1 MQSKHTFFIIVFGIS
16 LFLPLACSSNGKSEI
31 PVAAQTSNANEPTIK
46 ESPTPKAPTITPPQ
60 IISRQEWK
68 AKDSIGE
75 MKKQTPEH
83 ITIHHTASP
92 QKEKISIEKKMQI
105 LQNFSQSESRLDS
118 GKLKPVWPDIPYH
131 YYIAV
136 DGKIAEARDVNYAG
150 DTNTDYNPSGHILIV
165 LEGNFENEQPSD
177 KQILSLEEL
186 TAWLSFKWKIPA
198 SEVKAHNDY
207 ASTACPGKNLKNLL
221 PEIRKRIAEA
231 TIMK

>member
-1 MQSKHTFFIIVFGIS
+1 MPLKHIIFLIVFAIS
-16 LFLPLACSSNGKSEI
+16 LSITSACSLNSNSEI
-31 PVAAQTSNANEPTIK
+31 SVVAQTGNANEPLME
-46 ESPTPKAPTITPPQ
+46 ESPTPRLPIIMRPQ

-75 MKKQTPEH
+75 MKKHTPEH

-92 QKEKISIEKKMQI
+92 QKETVSIEKKMQI
-105 LQNFSQSESRLDS
+105 LQNFSQSENRLDS

-136 DGKIAEARDVNYAG
+136 DGKIAEARDVKYAG
-150 DTNTDYNPSGHILIV
+150 DTNTDYDPSGHILIV
-165 LEGNFENEQPSD
+165 LEGNFENERPSD

-207 ASTACPGKNLKNLL
+207 ASTACPGKNLKTLL
-221 PEIRKRIAEA
+221 PEIRKKLVET
-231 TIMK
+231 TIVK